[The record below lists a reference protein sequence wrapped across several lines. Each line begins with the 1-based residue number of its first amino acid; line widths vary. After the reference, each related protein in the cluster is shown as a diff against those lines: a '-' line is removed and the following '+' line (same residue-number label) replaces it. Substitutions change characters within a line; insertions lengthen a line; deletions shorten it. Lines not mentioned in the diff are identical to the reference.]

1 MKNMYQARG
10 KVMDHLLSRAFD
22 QVRVQGVLDQI
33 WERVSDQV
41 VDQVRDHVSD
51 QVWHQV
57 RNQVS
62 DQVWHQVR
70 NQARDQVSD
79 SLRKTQEL
87 P

>member
-41 VDQVRDHVSD
+41 GGQVKRQVWDQVRS
-51 QVWHQV
+51 
-57 RNQVS
+57 
-62 DQVWHQVR
+62 
-70 NQARDQVSD
+70 QAGDKS
-79 SLRKTQEL
+79 
-87 P
+87 

>member
-41 VDQVRDHVSD
+41 TG
-51 QVWHQV
+51 
-57 RNQVS
+57 
-62 DQVWHQVR
+62 QVR
-70 NQARDQVSD
+70 NQARDQVRD
-79 SLRKTQEL
+79 QVKDKL
-87 P
+87 

>member
-51 QVWHQV
+51 Q
-57 RNQVS
+57 
-62 DQVWHQVR
+62 
-70 NQARDQVSD
+70 ARDQVRD
-79 SLRKTQEL
+79 QVKDKL
-87 P
+87 

>member
-51 QVWHQV
+51 Q
-57 RNQVS
+57 
-62 DQVWHQVR
+62 
-70 NQARDQVSD
+70 ARDQVKD
-79 SLRKTQEL
+79 KL
-87 P
+87 